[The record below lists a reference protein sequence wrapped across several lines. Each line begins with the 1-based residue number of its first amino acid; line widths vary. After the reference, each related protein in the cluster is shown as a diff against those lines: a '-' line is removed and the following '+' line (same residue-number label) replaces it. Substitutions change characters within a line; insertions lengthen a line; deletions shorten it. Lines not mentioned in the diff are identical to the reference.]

1 MEKKPELVFIPSP
14 GNGHLIPNIEFA
26 KRLLDRDDRFS
37 VTVLVINSVGNGS
50 DPTAAYTQ
58 LLPAS
63 DTRIRFIGLP
73 QINTPL
79 EEYPKSREKFFTD
92 FVDSHKPYVKEAI
105 VKHLL
110 SDSVPIA
117 GLVLDMFCASM
128 IDIGNELG
136 VPSYS
141 FFTSGAAFLGLVLY
155 LSARGSEE
163 FEESESETADIFTY
177 LNPVPYR
184 VLPSFCFNK
193 YGGYTTFENI
203 GKRFKEMKGIFV
215 NTCKELEFH
224 AVESLMKHDHIPP
237 VYTVGPVID
246 FASRIQTQP
255 SNAGTQRDEIIKW
268 LDDQPSSSVVF
279 LCFGS
284 RGSFREEQMR
294 EVAFA
299 LEQTGRQ
306 FLWSVRKPPPPGKFE
321 KPSDYEGLDEILPRG
336 FLERTKGKG
345 YLCGWGPQKEVLA
358 HKAIGGFVS
367 HCGWNSILE
376 SLWFGVPVV
385 TWPIYAEQQINA
397 FQMVKDL
404 GLAVEMRLDYR
415 MDGGELVQADEI
427 VRAIE
432 WVMDG
437 GDEVRKRVKEASEKS
452 RSALMDGGSS
462 FDAYGRLIE
471 DVLANMP

>member
-1 MEKKPELVFIPSP
+1 MAKKAELVFIPAP
-14 GNGHLIPNIEFA
+14 AIGHLIPNIEFA
-26 KRLLDRDDRFS
+26 TRLLDREDRFS
-37 VTVLVINSVGNGS
+37 VTVLVSSLVGDSS
-50 DPTAAYTQ
+50 DTAAAYTQ
-58 LLPAS
+58 LFSAS

-73 QINTPL
+73 QINAPF
-79 EEYPKSREKFFTD
+79 EDFQKSPEKFFTD
-92 FVDSHKPYVKEAI
+92 FIDSHKPYVKEAI
-105 VKHLL
+105 IKHLL

-117 GLVLDMFCASM
+117 GLVLDMFSTSM

-141 FFTSGAAFLGLVLY
+141 FFASSAAFLGLVLY

-163 FEESESETADIFTY
+163 FEESDSETADFFSY
-177 LNPVPYR
+177 LNPVPHR

-193 YGGYTTFENI
+193 NGGYTTFQNI

-215 NTCKELEFH
+215 NTYKELEFH

-255 SNAGTQRDEIIKW
+255 SGVGTKRDEIIKW
-268 LDDQPSSSVVF
+268 LEDQPPSSVVF

-284 RGSFREEQMR
+284 GGSFREEQLR
-294 EVAFA
+294 EIAFA
-299 LEQTGRQ
+299 LEQTGRR
-306 FLWSVRKPPPPGKFE
+306 FLWSVRKPPPADKFE
-321 KPSDYEGLDEILPRG
+321 RASDYEGLDEILPRG

-345 YLCGWGPQKEVLA
+345 YLCGWAPQKEVLA
-358 HKAIGGFVS
+358 HRAIGGFVS

-385 TWPIYAEQQINA
+385 TWPMYAEQQINA

-415 MDGGELVQADEI
+415 KGGGELVQADEI
-427 VRAIE
+427 ARAVE
-432 WVMDG
+432 CVMDG
-437 GDEVRKRVKEASEKS
+437 GDEVRKRVKEASKKS
-452 RSALMDGGSS
+452 RLALMNGGSS

-471 DVLANMP
+471 DVLANMR